1 MWHEQLRLA
10 PGLFMRGG
18 ITGRCRFHGFVRCR
32 CGGGRFRAGRGLGR
46 LGCGICLR
54 RFFPRVGLLGTATT
68 AGLMGSVSVAI
79 IGRPQ
84 QVLDQDEDEASEDK
98 SEGNE

>member
-1 MWHEQLRLA
+1 
-10 PGLFMRGG
+10 
-18 ITGRCRFHGFVRCR
+18 
-32 CGGGRFRAGRGLGR
+32 
-46 LGCGICLR
+46 
-54 RFFPRVGLLGTATT
+54 
-68 AGLMGSVSVAI
+68 MGSVSVAI